1 MTGDAGERMRIAIY
15 YAAWVILCAAVA
27 GLTIALIHTWYF
39 SYIPNRSG
47 LFQTLFGDAVTALAL
62 AAGEGAVAL
71 VTGRTLARFGRTLRG
86 TVLLGL
92 LVGLFDFALYFLQMA
107 FPRTELKWPLD
118 IAILVLATVVIT
130 CFGSVPASADAPR
143 S

>member
-1 MTGDAGERMRIAIY
+1 MVERTRIAIY
-15 YAAWVILCAAVA
+15 YAAWVIVCAAVA
-27 GLTIALIHTWYF
+27 GLAIAVIHTRFF
-39 SYIPNRSG
+39 SYIPNRSR
-47 LFQTLFGDAVTALAL
+47 LLQTLFGDVVTALAI

-71 VTGRTLARFGRTLRG
+71 VTGRTLARFGRVLRG

-107 FPRTELKWPLD
+107 APRTELGWPLD
-118 IAILVLATVVIT
+118 IAILVLATIAIT
-130 CFGSVPASADAPR
+130 LFGSAPVSADALR